1 MKTHQDTNDDSVTV
15 AEALKRL
22 GTQNIKPARQSFY
35 TAVKAGKILD
45 VTDKENNPESK
56 LMVSWSSVQD
66 YVSAGGF
73 APRRRPAEAPDD
85 SGSKPSGTDQQ
96 EPPEQPVQAEQP
108 EQPVQPQQPQ
118 QPQQPEQPEQS
129 EQSEQ
134 HEQVSTDPVAPASR
148 STDSSPT
155 TTQQVPSDATI
166 REPASRPD
174 RVKPKQGPNPDHDRV
189 PKKTDKKGK
198 GKKTGSHSIRGVK
211 NSLRQYGF
219 DEAKNLRDWL
229 DNRLLTVLRPA
240 PTMAMSDDG
249 KENPQ
254 QA

>member
-22 GTQNIKPARQSFY
+22 GKQNIKPARQSFY
-35 TAVKAGKILD
+35 TAVKTGKILD

-56 LMVSWSSVQD
+56 LKVSWASVQD

-73 APRRRPAEAPDD
+73 TPRRRPAEAPDD
-85 SGSKPSGTDQQ
+85 SGSKPSGTDKQ
-96 EPPEQPVQAEQP
+96 EPPEQPVQP
-108 EQPVQPQQPQ
+108 ML
-118 QPQQPEQPEQS
+118 PEQPEQS

-134 HEQVSTDPVAPASR
+134 YEQVSTDPVAPASR
-148 STDSSPT
+148 SNDSPPST
-155 TTQQVPSDATI
+155 KQGVPSDATI
-166 REPASRPD
+166 SEPASRPD
-174 RVKPKQGPNPDHDRV
+174 RVKPKQGPNQDHDRP
-189 PKKTDKKGK
+189 PKKTGKKGK
-198 GKKTGSHSIRGVK
+198 GKKSGSHSIRGVK
-211 NSLRQYGF
+211 NSLRQLGF
-219 DEAKNLRDWL
+219 DDAKNIRDWL

-240 PTMAMSDDG
+240 PTVASSDAD